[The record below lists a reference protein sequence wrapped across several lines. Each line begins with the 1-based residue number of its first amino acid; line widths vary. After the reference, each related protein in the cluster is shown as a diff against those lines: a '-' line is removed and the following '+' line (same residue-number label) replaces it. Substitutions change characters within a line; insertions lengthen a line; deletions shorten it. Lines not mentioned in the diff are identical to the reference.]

1 MLKSASVG
9 FRDIWRV
16 ETIKDRRIQVMP
28 PHGNQNHTLRE
39 MDTLLQEMRHLN
51 AGHAP
56 GRLEFG
62 WSSITTAKD
71 ALVGDSEWD
80 ALTKANAVEGEKK
93 HKAIIFNTLCDIAG
107 KVHGWPKESVTAL
120 KASLKGNTN
129 TSTILKSHM
138 TDIEMNY
145 APPTAPANPAATG

>member
-16 ETIKDRRIQVMP
+16 ETIKDRRIQVMS

-39 MDTLLQEMRHLN
+39 MDTLLQEMSRLN

-62 WSSITTAKD
+62 WSSVTSAKD
-71 ALVGDSEWD
+71 ALMGDSEWD
-80 ALTKANAVEGEKK
+80 AMLKPDDAAGQLR
-93 HKAIIFNTLCDIAG
+93 HKAIIFNTLCEI
-107 KVHGWPKESVTAL
+107 VESVNGWPKESVTAL
-120 KASLKGNTN
+120 KASLKSNAN

-138 TDIEMNY
+138 TDTQMQY
-145 APPTAPANPAATG
+145 VTPVKTP